1 MNTRIEIDALTGEI
15 TEHELTA
22 SEIEQRETD
31 RVAYE
36 TQETQ
41 RQNEAIAKA
50 SARIALLE
58 RLGITEE
65 EAQLLK

>member
-1 MNTRIEIDALTGEI
+1 MNTRIEIDAITGDI

-31 RVAYE
+31 RIAYE
-36 TQETQ
+36 TQQTQ
-41 RQNEAIAKA
+41 RHHEATAKA
-50 SARIALLE
+50 SARTALLE